1 MKLYL
6 DSFDVN
12 SWRQWMPSGLFHGI
26 TTNPILAERAGL
38 FYPSINWSS
47 IMAVAD
53 ELNVKEFHV
62 QVPSCDETAIS
73 FAEQRKEDAENFNL
87 KFVIKV
93 PLTKEGLRLV
103 PEMKRMGL
111 SILMTACYHS
121 KQYIT
126 ADAIEAEYIAPYYGR
141 MEESGVDAFQH
152 LCQMKDFATYS
163 ANGCKILV
171 ASIRS
176 VEQMITLAAQGHAY
190 FTIAPHIAEALI
202 KNELTIKAVG
212 EFNEAASKVEI

>member
-1 MKLYL
+1 
-6 DSFDVN
+6 
-12 SWRQWMPSGLFHGI
+12 
-26 TTNPILAERAGL
+26 
-38 FYPSINWSS
+38 
-47 IMAVAD
+47 MAVAD

-93 PLTKEGLRLV
+93 PLTKEGLKLV
-103 PEMKRMGL
+103 PEMKRLGL

-141 MEESGVDAFQH
+141 MEESGLDAFHH
-152 LCQMKDFATYS
+152 LCQMKDFATHS
-163 ANGCKILV
+163 TNGCKIIV

-176 VEQMITLAAQGHAY
+176 VEQMISLVAQGHLC
-190 FTIAPHIAEALI
+190 FTITPRIADELV
-202 KNELTIKAVG
+202 NSELTIKAVK
-212 EFNEAASKVEI
+212 EFNEAVSKIEI

>member
-6 DSFDVN
+6 DSFDVE
-12 SWRQWMPSGLFHGI
+12 SWQKWMPSGLFYGI

-38 FYPSINWSS
+38 FYPNINWSS
-47 IMAVAD
+47 KMAIAD
-53 ELNVKEFHV
+53 KLNVKEFHV

-73 FAEQRKEDAENFNL
+73 FAKQRKDDAENFNL

-93 PLTKEGLRLV
+93 PLTNEGLRLV

-111 SILMTACYHS
+111 TILMTACYHS
-121 KQYIT
+121 KQYII
-126 ADAIEAEYIAPYYGR
+126 ADAIAAEYIAPYYGR
-141 MEESGVDAFQH
+141 MEESGLDAFQH
-152 LCQMKDFATYS
+152 LSDMKDFATYS
-163 ANGCKILV
+163 TNGCKILV

-176 VEQMITLAAQGHAY
+176 VEQMITLAARGHTY
-190 FTIAPHIAEALI
+190 FTIAPRIAEELI

-212 EFNEAASKVEI
+212 EFDEAASKVEI